1 VIDPTPSGPVVLRME
16 RTFSA
21 PAKAVFYAWT
31 RAEILSRWWSPGP
44 DWETPIAEA
53 DVRVGGRLR
62 IVMRSPQGEE
72 FGGGGKYIE
81 VTPPERLVFTWT
93 WDGHEGHEGS
103 QVIEVEFND
112 HGDGTTT
119 VVVTNRGIRDQESK
133 ESHREGWQGSLAN
146 LERVLAAG

>member
-1 VIDPTPSGPVVLRME
+1 VSDPRPTGPLVLRME

-21 PAKAVFYAWT
+21 SAEAVFEAWT
-31 RAEILSRWWSPGP
+31 SAAVLMRWWAPGP
-44 DWETPIAEA
+44 DWETPVAEA

-72 FGGGGKYIE
+72 FAGGGEYVE

-103 QVIEVEFND
+103 QLIEVEFDDN
-112 HGDGTTT
+112 GDGTTT
-119 VVVTNRGIRDQESK
+119 VEVTNRGLKDEESK
-133 ESHREGWQGSLAN
+133 ESHREGWEGSLAN
-146 LERVLAAG
+146 LERVLGAG